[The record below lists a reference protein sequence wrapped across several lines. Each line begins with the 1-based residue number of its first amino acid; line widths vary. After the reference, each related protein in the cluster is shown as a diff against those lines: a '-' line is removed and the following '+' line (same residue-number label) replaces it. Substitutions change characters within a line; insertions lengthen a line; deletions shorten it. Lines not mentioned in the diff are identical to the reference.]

1 MKKLNKTPRFLL
13 SWVLVTISLPCVPA
27 ISLTL
32 SAPFSNPFTPALA
45 FTEQQKVTAGDGAP
59 GDEFGFIA
67 ISGSTVVIGSDLD
80 DVGANVD
87 QGSAYVFERQG
98 HQLIQQQKLIAGDGG
113 SFDLFGYAVA
123 ISGSTMV
130 LGAYKDDVGSNV
142 DQGSAYVFER
152 QGDQWVEKAKLTASD
167 GAAADEFGVATA
179 IAGKTI
185 VVSARGDDVGGNV
198 EQGSVYV
205 FERQGGIWVEQQKL
219 IASDGGAGDI
229 FGESIAL
236 NGSTLVIG
244 AEFDDIAGNN
254 EQGSAYVFERR
265 GGTWSEQQ
273 KLTAS
278 DGSAGGVLGASV
290 GISDST
296 IVVSSLGAAYVF
308 ERHGGNWIEEQK
320 LTATDASVSDFF
332 AYPVAVSGS
341 TIVVGAHR
349 HNANQGAAYVFR
361 QEGGAWVQT
370 QKLVASDAQAGDGF
384 GRTVVTHGGLI
395 MVGAPFDENP
405 DQGSAYLFTP

>member
-1 MKKLNKTPRFLL
+1 MKNT
-13 SWVLVTISLPCVPA
+13 
-27 ISLTL
+27 TL
-32 SAPFSNPFTPALA
+32 SILIACVLATANSAAPPAVTFA
-45 FTEQQKVTAGDGAP
+45 EQQKITASDGTG

-67 ISGSTVVIGSDLD
+67 ISGSTVVIGADLD
-80 DVGANVD
+80 DVGSNPD

-98 HQLIQQQKLIAGDGG
+98 QQLIQRQKLVTNDGG
-113 SFDLFGYAVA
+113 AFDLFGYAVA

-130 LGAYKDDVGSNV
+130 VGAFKDDIGSNV

-152 QGDQWVEKAKLTASD
+152 HGDQWIEKAKLTASD
-167 GAAADEFGVATA
+167 GAASDEFGVATA

-185 VVSARGDDVGGNV
+185 VVSARGDDIGGNV

-205 FERQGGIWVEQQKL
+205 FERNGANWVEQQKL
-219 IASDGGAGDI
+219 TATDGAAGDI
-229 FGESIAL
+229 FGESVAL
-236 NGSTLVIG
+236 NGSTLVVG

-265 GGTWSEQQ
+265 GGTWIEQQ

-278 DGSAGGVLGASV
+278 DGFAGGVFGGSV
-290 GISDST
+290 SISDST

-308 ERHGGNWIEEQK
+308 ERQGGNWVEQQK
-320 LTATDASVSDFF
+320 LTASDASASDFF

-341 TIVVGAHR
+341 TIVLGAIR
-349 HNANQGAAYVFR
+349 HNASQGAAYVFR
-361 QEGGAWVQT
+361 QEGGAWVEH
-370 QKLVASDAQAGDGF
+370 QKLVASDGQAGDGF
-384 GRTVVTHGGLI
+384 GRAVVTNEGMI
-395 MVGAPFDENP
+395 MIGAPFDENP